1 MPYSTAETV
10 SPSPGGKGRGEGK
23 HQLDLRL
30 GPNWNVACALA
41 ALFVGIVSCVA
52 SPLPPAIPESVQ
64 KAAEPSPIHSFYL
77 PPTRIIWESET
88 GVNNSDSL
96 LKPKTGQAVLSEP
109 SPPCTLSAST
119 NGPAGILLDF
129 GVELQGSIDIFTT
142 MTPSKDP
149 VRVRVR
155 FGESASEAMSELGG
169 KQNAENDHAIRDQII
184 TLPWLGRITVGSS
197 GFRFARIDAIDPG
210 RVASLGQVR
219 AVPQIRDIPWVGSFK
234 CDDERLNRIWQVGA
248 YTVQL
253 NMQNYLW
260 DGIKRDRLV
269 WIGDMHPE
277 VSTIDAVFGFNEV
290 VPKSLDLIRSV
301 TPPTDWMNGI
311 SSYSMWWIMIQEDC
325 WLHHGN
331 RAYLEAQKDYL
342 QKLLRHLAGF
352 VGEDGRENL
361 NGMRFLDWPTS
372 ANPLAVHEGLQAMM
386 VLAMQSGGHLMNAL
400 GDADTEKLCK
410 NAIAKLRKHTPDPSG
425 RKSSA
430 ALLALAGIRDAKE
443 VDATLK
449 STGPTDLSTF
459 YGFYV
464 LKALAKASDA
474 DTALEFI
481 SQYWGTMLDYGATT
495 FWEGFDLDW
504 TNNASRIDELVPP
517 GKKDIHGD
525 CGEYCYVG
533 FRHSLCH
540 GWASGPTAWLSETV
554 LGVQPIEPG
563 CKKVRIAPQLGY
575 LKWAEGDY
583 PTPFGPIHVH
593 HERGPD
599 GAIKSDIKAP
609 KEITIVQRAAD

>member
-1 MPYSTAETV
+1 LLQIAFLLAGVQCYAFSLLD
-10 SPSPGGKGRGEGK
+10 GGPK
-23 HQLDLRL
+23 
-30 GPNWNVACALA
+30 V
-41 ALFVGIVSCVA
+41 
-52 SPLPPAIPESVQ
+52 LPPAVPVDVQ
-64 KAAEPSPIHSFYL
+64 SGAKPSSIQSFYL
-77 PPTRIIWESET
+77 PPTRIVWKSDA
-88 GVNNSDSL
+88 GVQNAENL
-96 LKPKTGQAVLSEP
+96 LKPKPGQAVLSE
-109 SPPCTLSAST
+109 SVPPCVLAAST
-119 NGPAGILLDF
+119 NGPAGVLLDF
-129 GVELQGSIDIFTT
+129 GVELQGSVELFTPIS
-142 MTPSKDP
+142 PSKDP
-149 VRVRVR
+149 VHVRVR
-155 FGESASEAMSELGG
+155 FGESASEAMAELGG

-197 GFRFARIDAIDPG
+197 GFRFVRIDAIDP
-210 RVASLGQVR
+210 AHPAALSQVR
-219 AVPQIRDIPWVGSFK
+219 AVLQIRDIPYVGSFK
-234 CDDERLNRIWQVGA
+234 CDDERINRIWQVGA

-301 TPPTDWMNGI
+301 TPATDWMNGI
-311 SSYSMWWIMIQEDC
+311 SSYSMWWIMIQED
-325 WLHHGN
+325 WWMHHGN

-342 QKLLRHLAGF
+342 RQLLRHLATF
-352 VGEDGRENL
+352 VGDDGREKL

-372 ANPLAVHEGLQAMM
+372 GNQAAIHEGLQAMM
-386 VLAMQSGGHLMNAL
+386 VLAMQSGGRLMKTL
-400 GDADTEKLCK
+400 GDADTEKLCEDTVVR
-410 NAIAKLRKHTPDPSG
+410 LRKHTPESSG
-425 RKSSA
+425 RKSPA
-430 ALLALAGIRDAKE
+430 ALLALAGIRDPKE
-443 VDATLK
+443 VAVTLK

-464 LKALAKASDA
+464 LKALAKADDA
-474 DTALEFI
+474 DTALKFI

-504 TNNASRIDELVPP
+504 TNNAARIDELAHAP
-517 GKKDIHGD
+517 GAETGAPSKKDIHGD

-554 LGVQPIEPG
+554 LGVQPLEPG
-563 CKKVRIAPQLGY
+563 CRRVRVAPQLGY

-583 PTPFGPIHVH
+583 PTPFGPIHVR
-593 HERGPD
+593 HERGAD
-599 GAIKSDIKAP
+599 GTIKSDIRPP
-609 KEITIVQRAAD
+609 KEITVVQTTGD